1 MRIRKS
7 AIFGGLLALMLGSA
21 AALPV
26 QAQEDNLIGLTSSYM
41 RFYIDSNDTINV
53 INDEFVDDGL
63 TLFNVD
69 GTTQL
74 LGQFTIANV
83 QSYVNIRDEASIDG
97 NVLGRLY
104 RGAIATAVDS
114 ENGWTK
120 VISGNIEGYIKTDYL
135 LFGDDAV
142 NFANSYYATYAKV
155 TSSTLNLRSG
165 PSLDDSIV
173 YKLNYGSELT
183 VISVENDWYKVSYQT
198 SVNTLT
204 GYVFNEYI
212 STDYKYA
219 MDIEDALALDEKN
232 SYDLANIIWPL
243 PSDHN
248 IYTYYG
254 YRIPPVAGASSYHR
268 GLDIGGAS
276 GSTIVA
282 VLSGT
287 VTDTGYN
294 SSAGNYVIIDHGN
307 GVCSRYYH
315 CSKFYVSPGD
325 KVVQGQAIA
334 AVGSTG
340 VATGP
345 HLHFAM
351 TINGSYVDP
360 YPYLKGVQ

>member
-1 MRIRKS
+1 MIIKKS
-7 AIFGGLLALMLGSA
+7 AIFGGLLTLLIGSA

-26 QAQEDNLIGLTSSYM
+26 QAQEESLIGLTSSYM

-53 INDEFVDDGL
+53 INDEFVDDNL
-63 TLFNVD
+63 TLYNVD

-74 LGQFTIANV
+74 LSQFTIANV
-83 QSYVNIRDEASIDG
+83 QSYVNIRDDASIDG

-104 RGAIATAVDS
+104 KGAIATAVDS
-114 ENGWTK
+114 QDGWTK
-120 VISGNIEGYIKTDYL
+120 VISGDIVGYIKTDYL
-135 LFGDDAV
+135 LFGEEAV
-142 NFANSYYATYAKV
+142 AFANDYYSKYARV
-155 TSSTLNLRSG
+155 TSSTLNLRSSA
-165 PSLDDSIV
+165 SLDASIV
-173 YKLNYGSELT
+173 YKLPNAAELT
-183 VISVENDWYKVSYQT
+183 ILSKEGDWYKVSYQT

-204 GYVFNEYI
+204 GYVYYEYI

-219 MDIEDALALDEKN
+219 MDIKDAIALDEKN

-294 SSAGNYVIIDHGN
+294 SSSGNYVIIDHGN

-325 KVVQGQAIA
+325 KVAQGQAIA

-360 YPYLKGVQ
+360 YPYLKNVQ